1 MIALMLWENIKS
13 KARESEF
20 EINTVPQNA
29 RTPLWFLV
37 GIQGNYLI
45 VRKAILNRP
54 SVNLSMERKISYK
67 DFETVF
73 SFYQRWLNGEPGISH
88 EVAQKS
94 KNSAYIFA
102 LIAEGNKISV

>member
-1 MIALMLWENIKS
+1 MNALMLWENTKL

-29 RTPLWFLV
+29 RTPLWFLI
-37 GIQGNYLI
+37 GIQSNYLI

-54 SVNLSMERKISYK
+54 SVNLSLERKISFK

-73 SFYQRWLNGEPGISH
+73 SFYHRWLNGEPGISH
-88 EVAQKS
+88 EVVKKS
-94 KNSAYIFA
+94 KNSAYLFS
-102 LIAEGNKISV
+102 LIAGGNKISV